1 MKLKTEYIIL
11 VIIIGLTCF
20 IISQKS
26 NIEEKITN
34 TKRER
39 TIHIEIG
46 KNNRKKIMKERNRN
60 RKKET

>member
-26 NIEEKITN
+26 NIEGLRTTARPTN
-34 TKRER
+34 SGSKSSS
-39 TIHIEIG
+39 G
-46 KNNRKKIMKERNRN
+46 GGGSSGSACSIM
-60 RKKET
+60 